1 MSSPPPAWLQNGRCS
16 AVPCGG
22 RKMQP
27 EIRLAE
33 KASTN
38 GAAPVLQRTICSRL
52 SVGTASSC
60 KVTQALCI
68 QPEKPEH
75 PSSPGGKTSSL
86 PSRSTMVLGPRVEL
100 TDPRQEF
107 CATIQ
112 ATEDTYLGTGG
123 FFPVRGL
130 PLSCLSVAGGN
141 GGFGIL
147 GKCSPGG
154 LQC

>member
-1 MSSPPPAWLQNGRCS
+1 MVGAVLCLVVEGKCNQKSDWLRRSPQTVLLPCS
-16 AVPCGG
+16 RG
-22 RKMQP
+22 
-27 EIRLAE
+27 
-33 KASTN
+33 
-38 GAAPVLQRTICSRL
+38 TICSRP